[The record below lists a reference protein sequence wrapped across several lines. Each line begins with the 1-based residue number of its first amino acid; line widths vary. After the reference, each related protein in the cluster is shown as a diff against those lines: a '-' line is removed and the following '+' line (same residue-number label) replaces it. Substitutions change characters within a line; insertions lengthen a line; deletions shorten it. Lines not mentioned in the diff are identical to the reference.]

1 MKSFYIFFI
10 LFTIISLQAQDSK
23 RPNIIWITCEDIS
36 PYIAA
41 FGDKAVKTPNIDAL
55 ANDGV
60 KYTSTYTV
68 AGVCSP
74 SRAGLITGMHP
85 ISIGAQHM
93 RTKAIDPKLA
103 YEGIPS
109 YDAVLPAN
117 VKAFPEYLRAAGY
130 YTSNNMKEDY
140 QFEEPVTVWD
150 ESSSAASY
158 TNNKERKP
166 FFSVYNFFITH
177 ESQVMKYPEKLTVS
191 PEQARTD
198 LPSFYMDTPT
208 ARKDVA
214 NLLTHIEMLDKQ
226 VGDFINQLKKDGLY
240 ENSYIF
246 FFSDHGGNLPWMKRE
261 LLERGTHIP
270 FIVKHPKGE
279 YKGTTV
285 TNLISSID
293 FAPSVLSLAGIEPPQ
308 YLQGKA
314 FLGEYASKEKN
325 KYVYAARDRMD
336 QHYERVRAVRD
347 THFRYIYNYNPE
359 LPKYQDI
366 KYRKDIPL
374 MKEILQMKEEGKITN
389 QYLLDW
395 FKGSKGVEELYNV
408 SEDPD
413 ELHNLVNDPKYIA
426 KLNELRVA
434 YNNWIARVGDLSYMS
449 EKDMVE
455 KYMWKGKKEAPK
467 TEALEVIQTKEGLLL
482 LAPTQGTSIGYRIVK
497 KGEVETSEKH
507 AVQSWDYFVLMGKD
521 KIGTVVD
528 SPLPWKVYLGEILK
542 LKKGDQLLINA
553 RRIGY
558 EPYITTYTQ
567 K

>member
-1 MKSFYIFFI
+1 MNSFYTLLIFLVTLNI
-10 LFTIISLQAQDSK
+10 YAQDTK
-23 RPNIIWITCEDIS
+23 HPNIIWITCEDTS
-36 PYIAA
+36 PYIAS
-41 FGDKAVKTPNIDAL
+41 FGDKVVKTPNIDAL
-55 ANDGV
+55 AKDGV
-60 KYTSTYTV
+60 KYTSTYTI

-93 RTKAIDPKLA
+93 RTKSR
-103 YEGIPS
+103 YEGVPY

-117 VKAFPEYLRAAGY
+117 VKAFPEYLRASGY
-130 YTSNNMKEDY
+130 YTSNNSKEDY

-150 ESSSAASY
+150 ESSPAGSY
-158 TNNKERKP
+158 TNNKDAKP

-177 ESQVMKYPEKLTVS
+177 ESQVMKYPENLTVS
-191 PEQARTD
+191 TEQARAD

-208 ARKDVA
+208 SRKDVA
-214 NLLTHIEMLDKQ
+214 NMLTHIETMDKQ
-226 VGDFINQLKKDGLY
+226 VGDLIEQLKRDGVY

-270 FIVKHPKGE
+270 FIIKHPKSE
-279 YKGTTV
+279 YKGSTI

-293 FAPSVLSLAGIEPPQ
+293 FAPTVLSLAGIEPPQ
-308 YLQGKA
+308 YLHGKA
-314 FLGEYASKEKN
+314 FLGKYASKEQN
-325 KYVYAARDRMD
+325 QYVYAARDRMD

-347 THFRYIYNYNPE
+347 THFRYIYNYNPQ

-366 KYRKDIPL
+366 LYRKGIPV

-395 FKGSKGVEELYNV
+395 FKAPKGVEELYNV
-408 SEDPD
+408 SEDPE
-413 ELHNLVNDPKYIA
+413 ELHNLINDPKYTL

-434 YNNWIARVGDLSYMS
+434 YNNWISRVGDLSYME

-455 KYMWKGKKEAPK
+455 NYMWKGKKEVPK
-467 TEALEVIQTKEGLLL
+467 TEALKMIQTKEGLLL
-482 LAPTQGTSIGYRIVK
+482 LAPTEGTSIGYRIIK
-497 KGEVETSEKH
+497 KGEVETLEKH
-507 AVQSWDYFVLMGKD
+507 TIQTWDASVLLGKD
-521 KIGTVVD
+521 KNGTVID
-528 SPLPWKVYLGEILK
+528 APLSWNVYQGEILK
-542 LKKGDQLLINA
+542 LKKGDNLLINA
-553 RRIGY
+553 MRIGY
-558 EPYITTYTQ
+558 EPYTTTYIQ